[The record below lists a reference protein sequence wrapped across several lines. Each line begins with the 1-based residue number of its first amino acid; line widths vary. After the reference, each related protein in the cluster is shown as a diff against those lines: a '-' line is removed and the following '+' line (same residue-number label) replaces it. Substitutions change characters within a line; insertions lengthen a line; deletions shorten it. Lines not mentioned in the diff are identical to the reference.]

1 MTTITR
7 LVALI
12 TLFVIPA
19 AMALDVPHCVVNKE
33 YPIIITQ
40 CDDGTVTVANVSK
53 GKASVCRNRK
63 GELCREIPL

>member
-19 AMALDVPHCVVNKE
+19 AMAADTPHCVVKE
-33 YPIIITQ
+33 SWPIIITQ
-40 CDDGTVTVANVSK
+40 CDDGTVTVANVRK
-53 GKASVCRNRK
+53 GTASVCRR
-63 GELCREIPL
+63 GEICREISL

>member
-19 AMALDVPHCVVNKE
+19 AMAADTPHCVVKE
-33 YPIIITQ
+33 EWPLIITQ
-40 CDDGTVTVANVSK
+40 CDDGTVTVANASK
-53 GKASVCRNRK
+53 SKASVCRK
-63 GELCREIPL
+63 GEDYMEISL